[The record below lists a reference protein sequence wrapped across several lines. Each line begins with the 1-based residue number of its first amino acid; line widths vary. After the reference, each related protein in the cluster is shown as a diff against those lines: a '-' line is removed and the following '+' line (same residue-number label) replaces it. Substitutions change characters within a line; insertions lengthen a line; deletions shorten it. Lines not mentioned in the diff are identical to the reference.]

1 MTTVNISL
9 TTDQAQLVEKLTT
22 SLGFAN
28 RSEFFRALLRRL
40 SVSTTIQKEIAFWP
54 FTSPVENSR
63 TKILADFKNTKKYSA
78 RFLKDLREGLTSST
92 YFKD

>member
-9 TTDQAQLVEKLTT
+9 TTDQAQLVERLTT

-40 SVSTTIQKEIAFWP
+40 SLSETVQKEIAYWP
-54 FTSPVENSR
+54 FTSPVENNR
-63 TKILADFKNTKKYSA
+63 TKILADFKNTKKYSTG
-78 RFLKDLREGLTSST
+78 FLKDLKEGLASSN